1 MHICFHLDDIIVPWE
16 PTNQTDFVVQS
27 FFGFYATILVF
38 RGFDGLLAFLVQKLW
53 QNKQKLI
60 GEIPIIS

>member
-38 RGFDGLLAFLVQKLW
+38 RGFDGLFS
-53 QNKQKLI
+53 
-60 GEIPIIS
+60 ISGSKVMAK